1 MDPNQHRIISSLF
14 PGGGGPGFPGQGG
27 PPGFPGGGPGQQGP
41 GGPPGFPGGGGQGGP
56 PTAPPPTGP
65 PPSEGILAT
74 QGHHRYTLLTQEQFL
89 VVHTDTRIFG

>member
-41 GGPPGFPGGGGQGGP
+41 GGPPGFPGGGGKEVLQPLHHPLDHRHQKGFWRHRV
-56 PTAPPPTGP
+56 TI
-65 PPSEGILAT
+65 GI
-74 QGHHRYTLLTQEQFL
+74 RC
-89 VVHTDTRIFG
+89 